1 MMTFRDGSM
10 LKINHQGLLTFLNE
24 SQNNHEDI
32 LHERWLQLFTNPE
45 YHSEGVY
52 DVDLIEGTITT
63 KDK

>member
-32 LHERWLQLFTNPE
+32 LH
-45 YHSEGVY
+45 
-52 DVDLIEGTITT
+52 
-63 KDK
+63 